1 MTVGIGRA
9 RTQKGIKIIVIL
21 FTYIIM
27 SSSINNNNKTIA
39 KNTIFL
45 YIRMMVTMII
55 SLYTSRVVLQ
65 VLGIDDY
72 GIYQAV
78 GGIVGFLSFLN
89 GALSTGS
96 SRFITYGLGEGNL
109 EKLKKIF
116 NTTLTIHVVL
126 AVLVM
131 IIAETAGYWFLH
143 NKLIIPPERMTA
155 ALWVFHFSILTVF
168 FTITQVPYNASII
181 AHENMKVFA
190 YVSIIEA
197 VSKLL
202 IVYLLLIGDFD
213 KLILYAILQFVI
225 SASILVFYRVYC
237 SKKYQEVRF
246 KLELDR
252 PIFKEIVSFSG
263 WSLFANSAIALN
275 NQGVLILLNMFFS
288 PAVVAARSISIQV
301 EMAAYQFMTNFQTAT
316 VPQIVKRYAQGDYDG
331 SKSLLLEMTK
341 YSFYLMLLLAVP
353 IYFSAE
359 QLLSLWLVEVPPY
372 TVVFLQII
380 IIQSLFQVF
389 DTSFYK
395 ALYAKGR
402 LKENALLSPTCL
414 MINFVVVY
422 FLFKMGLSPVALS
435 WSTVVCYAVIGLVIK
450 PILLSKIVNY
460 TWKDVYSAI
469 GPCLK
474 VAFFSLPL
482 PFVIDLYL
490 KTLDLST
497 LCSFVI
503 MVLTSLASVAGIVWI
518 MGLTPEMRHKL
529 VEIVRKKIGKG

>member
-1 MTVGIGRA
+1 MIENTPA
-9 RTQKGIKIIVIL
+9 
-21 FTYIIM
+21 
-27 SSSINNNNKTIA
+27 NNKRIA
-39 KNTIFL
+39 KNTMFL
-45 YIRMMVTMII
+45 YFRTMVTMII
-55 SLYTSRVVLQ
+55 TLFTSRVVLQ
-65 VLGIDDY
+65 VLGVDDF

-89 GALSTGS
+89 SALSTGS
-96 SRFITYGLGEGNL
+96 SRFITYGLGEGNAQ
-109 EKLKKIF
+109 KLKKIF

-126 AVLVM
+126 AVV
-131 IIAETAGYWFLH
+131 IIVIAETVGYWFLQ

-155 ALWVFHFSILTVF
+155 ALWVFHFSIFTVF

-202 IVYLLLIGDFD
+202 IVYLLLIGSFD

-252 PIFKEIVSFSG
+252 PIFKEIVSFTG
-263 WSLFANSAIALN
+263 WSLLSNSAIALN
-275 NQGVLILLNMFFS
+275 NQGVLLLLNMFFS

-316 VPQIVKRYAQGDYDG
+316 VPQIVKRYAQGDYEG

-341 YSFYLMLLLAVP
+341 FSFFLMLLLAVP
-353 IYFSAE
+353 IYFSSE

-389 DTSFYK
+389 DTSFFK
-395 ALYAKGR
+395 ALYAKGQ
-402 LKENALLSPTCL
+402 LKENALFSPLCL
-414 MINFVVVY
+414 IINFVVVF

-435 WSTVVCYAVIGLVIK
+435 WATVVCYAVIGLVIK
-450 PILLSKIVNY
+450 PILLSKIAGY
-460 TWKDVYSAI
+460 TWSDVFSAVW
-469 GPCLK
+469 PCLK
-474 VAFFSLPL
+474 VAFFSLLMPIA
-482 PFVIDLYL
+482 VTLYL
-490 KTLDLST
+490 KTLELST
-497 LCSFVI
+497 FSSFVI
-503 MVLTSLASVAGIVWI
+503 IVFTGLASVAGVVWI
-518 MGLTPEMRHKL
+518 MGLTPAMRHKL
-529 VEIVRKKIGKG
+529 VGIVRKKIEDG

>member
-1 MTVGIGRA
+1 
-9 RTQKGIKIIVIL
+9 
-21 FTYIIM
+21 M

-460 TWKDVYSAI
+460 TWKDVYSTI